1 MGYDSLVSDTEAL
14 TKVKLGQVD
23 RTKKQL
29 QAAMRTIGNLDERLT
44 SLESLVQAALFK
56 QQDDIKALVVE
67 VNSLKGQ
74 LELKE
79 ASKKFDMDSMPAEY
93 GGAGAPP
100 VGQLPNY
107 LQYVILRLNT
117 QLFFMEDEM
126 IDLYEIGEST
136 DNEWITEIEGVE
148 EVFDPETQKLLAQ
161 F

>member
-44 SLESLVQAALFK
+44 SLESMVQAALFK
-56 QQDDIKALVVE
+56 QQDDIKALVVQ
-67 VNSLKGQ
+67 VNTLKGE
-74 LELKE
+74 LEAKE
-79 ASKKFDMDSMPAEY
+79 AAKKFDMDAMPAEY
-93 GGAGAPP
+93 GGAPP

-148 EVFDPETQKLLAQ
+148 EVFDPETKKLLAQ

>member
-1 MGYDSLVSDTEAL
+1 MVYDSLTSDTETL

-44 SLESLVQAALFK
+44 TLESMVQAALFK

-67 VNSLKGQ
+67 VNKLKGE
-74 LELKE
+74 LEAKE
-79 ASKKFDMDSMPAEY
+79 AAKKFDMDAMPAEY
-93 GGAGAPP
+93 GGAPP

-117 QLFFMEDEM
+117 KLFFMEDEM
-126 IDLYEIGEST
+126 IDLYEIAET
-136 DNEWITEIEGVE
+136 NDDWIHSIEGVE